1 MNIYVKYL
9 IATVVLMVLDV
20 AWIFMNLS
28 GYMKTIRSVQKS
40 PMSLRSEH
48 AIIAYIIIV
57 FSVLYV
63 AIPFTTQNI
72 KNIDAISSANVAN
85 AANADSVA
93 NKLLKSFMYGGA
105 VGFSIYGIYNF
116 TSLAIY
122 KDMDSS
128 IGIID
133 TLWGTTLYTLTT
145 FVYLLL

>member
-9 IATVVLMVLDV
+9 IVSVVLMVLDV
-20 AWIFMNLS
+20 AWILLNLS
-28 GYMKTIRSVQKS
+28 GYSKAIRSVQKS

-48 AIIAYIIIV
+48 AIIAYIIIL

-63 AIPFTTQNI
+63 AIPFTTQNM
-72 KNIDAISSANVAN
+72 KGDRVSSANVET
-85 AANADSVA
+85 
-93 NKLLKSFMYGGA
+93 KLLKSFMYGGA

-122 KDMDSS
+122 KDMDIA

>member
-9 IATVVLMVLDV
+9 IVAVVLMVLDV
-20 AWIFMNLS
+20 AWILMNLS
-28 GYMKTIRSVQKS
+28 GYSKTILEVQKS
-40 PMSLRSEH
+40 PVRLRNEH
-48 AIIAYIIIV
+48 AIITYIIIL
-57 FSVLYV
+57 FSIFYV

-72 KNIDAISSANVAN
+72 KNIDAISVE
-85 AANADSVA
+85 

-128 IGIID
+128 IGIMD

-145 FVYLLL
+145 FVYLLLPN

>member
-1 MNIYVKYL
+1 MNIYIKYL
-9 IATVVLMVLDV
+9 LITVFLMVLDV
-20 AWIFMNLS
+20 AWITLNLS
-28 GYMKTIRSVQKS
+28 TYSSAIQKVQKS
-40 PMSLRSEH
+40 PMNLRSLRSEY
-48 AIIAYIIIV
+48 AFIAYIIII

-63 AIPFTTQNI
+63 AIPFTTQNMKKGEDDI
-72 KNIDAISSANVAN
+72 AT
-85 AANADSVA
+85 
-93 NKLLKSFMYGGA
+93 KLLKSFMYGGA

-145 FVYLLL
+145 FVFLLLPS

>member
-1 MNIYVKYL
+1 MNIYIKYL
-9 IATVVLMVLDV
+9 IITVFLMVLDV
-20 AWIFMNLS
+20 AWITLNLS
-28 GYMKTIRSVQKS
+28 TYSSAIQKVQKS
-40 PMSLRSEH
+40 PMNLRNLRSEY
-48 AIIAYIIIV
+48 AFIAYIIIV

-72 KNIDAISSANVAN
+72 KKGEDDIAT
-85 AANADSVA
+85 
-93 NKLLKSFMYGGA
+93 KLLKSFMYGGA

-122 KDMDSS
+122 KDFDSS

-145 FVYLLL
+145 FVFLLLPS

>member
-9 IATVVLMVLDV
+9 IVTVVLMVLDV
-20 AWIFMNLS
+20 AWILMNLS
-28 GYMKTIRSVQKS
+28 GYSKTILEVQKS
-40 PMSLRSEH
+40 PVRLRNEH
-48 AIIAYIIIV
+48 AIITYIIIL
-57 FSVLYV
+57 FSIFYV

-72 KNIDAISSANVAN
+72 KNLDSISVE
-85 AANADSVA
+85 

-145 FVYLLL
+145 FVYLLLPN

>member
-9 IATVVLMVLDV
+9 IVAVVLMVLDV
-20 AWIFMNLS
+20 AWILMNLS
-28 GYMKTIRSVQKS
+28 VYSKAVLAVQKS
-40 PMSLRSEH
+40 PMRLRNEH
-48 AIIAYIIIV
+48 AIIAYIIIL
-57 FSVLYV
+57 FSIFYV

-72 KNIDAISSANVAN
+72 KNIDAISVE
-85 AANADSVA
+85 

-128 IGIID
+128 IGIMD

-145 FVYLLL
+145 FVYLLLPN

>member
-1 MNIYVKYL
+1 MMNIYVKYL
-9 IATVVLMVLDV
+9 IISIILMFLDV
-20 AWIFMNLS
+20 AWILLNMTTYTNAIL
-28 GYMKTIRSVQKS
+28 KVQKS
-40 PMSLRSEH
+40 PMILRNEH
-48 AIIAYIIIV
+48 AIIAYIIIL
-57 FSVLYV
+57 FSIIFV

-72 KNIDAISSANVAN
+72 KKGDEATIE
-85 AANADSVA
+85 

-122 KDMDSS
+122 KDMDST

-145 FVYLLL
+145 FAFLLLPD

>member
-9 IATVVLMVLDV
+9 IVAVVLMVLDV
-20 AWIFMNLS
+20 AWILMNLS
-28 GYMKTIRSVQKS
+28 GYSKTILEVQKS
-40 PMSLRSEH
+40 PVRLRNEH
-48 AIIAYIIIV
+48 AIITYIIIL
-57 FSVLYV
+57 FSIFYV

-72 KNIDAISSANVAN
+72 KNIDAISSKSVANVE
-85 AANADSVA
+85 

-145 FVYLLL
+145 FVYLLLPN

>member
-1 MNIYVKYL
+1 
-9 IATVVLMVLDV
+9 MVLDV
-20 AWIFMNLS
+20 AWITLNLS
-28 GYMKTIRSVQKS
+28 TYSSAIQKVQKS
-40 PMSLRSEH
+40 PMNLRNLRSEY
-48 AIIAYIIIV
+48 AFIAYIIII

-72 KNIDAISSANVAN
+72 KKGEDDIAT
-85 AANADSVA
+85 
-93 NKLLKSFMYGGA
+93 KLLKSFMYGGA

-122 KDMDSS
+122 KDFDSS

-145 FVYLLL
+145 FVFLLLPS